1 MTIETTST
9 LSNSVRA
16 RYVENY
22 LEAAEAVKLYDQMAA
37 PVGQNMEQLKRGSS
51 VNVPFLAD
59 MAPGTT
65 VIPEDTDI
73 APQVLADALASIT
86 PTSRGEAL
94 QASEKLLIQA
104 YTDYGQKMHE
114 KVGKNMMESIDLLA
128 QAAAT
133 QGSLTQ
139 QAAVRASLDAGTATH
154 NASDA
159 EFSKAQSLLLS
170 MKVPGFK
177 FDGGEAWMAVMHPYV
192 FHDIREG
199 GNVDSIGLY
208 QDMGIHLNFELGK
221 IGPFRLIVSPW
232 AKVFGAAGADNASAV
247 ATTLGAA
254 ADPLDLTI
262 TVSANTNI
270 AAGQWLTIGTE
281 ETANTHYAG
290 NERVKVASV
299 SGTTITIIGEGPN
312 GGLRFAH
319 ASGVAVRNADSVFT
333 IMYGGPAS
341 LAKLYATEI
350 GEYGQVVGPK
360 RTGNLDQ
367 FVTLGWK
374 FYGGYGRI
382 AENRILRGEYSVSAE
397 A

>member
-1 MTIETTST
+1 
-9 LSNSVRA
+9 
-16 RYVENY
+16 
-22 LEAAEAVKLYDQMAA
+22 
-37 PVGQNMEQLKRGSS
+37 
-51 VNVPFLAD
+51 
-59 MAPGTT
+59 
-65 VIPEDTDI
+65 
-73 APQVLADALASIT
+73 
-86 PTSRGEAL
+86 
-94 QASEKLLIQA
+94 
-104 YTDYGQKMHE
+104 
-114 KVGKNMMESIDLLA
+114 
-128 QAAAT
+128 
-133 QGSLTQ
+133 
-139 QAAVRASLDAGTATH
+139 
-154 NASDA
+154 
-159 EFSKAQSLLLS
+159 
-170 MKVPGFK
+170 
-177 FDGGEAWMAVMHPYV
+177 
-192 FHDIREG
+192 
-199 GNVDSIGLY
+199 
-208 QDMGIHLNFELGK
+208 MGIHLNFELGK